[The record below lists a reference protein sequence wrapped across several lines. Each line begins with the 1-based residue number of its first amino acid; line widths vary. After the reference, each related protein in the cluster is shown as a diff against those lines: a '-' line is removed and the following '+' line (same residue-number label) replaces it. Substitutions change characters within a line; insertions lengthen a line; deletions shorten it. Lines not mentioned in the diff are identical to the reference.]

1 MLKDSDSCRED
12 IDEALRQAEL
22 TDDLELLVDAYISQ
36 FNYQWDRGRVAHGAA
51 LSRRALTDLLARG
64 GVIGVPQFAGILAD
78 SLLSLGRLQ
87 EAAVVVRD
95 GLAVGGQGNGASFLR
110 LVAAQ
115 CAVRRGRLPD
125 ADQHLARAYE
135 LIPTLEE
142 RPGLGAPPLLAEVL
156 LARGEASAA
165 LAMITRTLEV
175 QSVDERV
182 VDLMLL
188 WGARAAADL
197 ADHARDRRDADGA
210 RRARELL
217 DRLVGVRD
225 GLAGVPFT
233 PMVPDDLALPALR
246 AVFEAESA
254 RCGGSE
260 GLAGRWAEVA
270 ELCDRAD
277 LGWEAQLA
285 RTRQASCLCDQR
297 AGRAEIAGP
306 LGEVHR
312 FASQEEAVDLQQR
325 VVGIARLARVP
336 LVHPEPVTQL
346 LGGPFGSLTGRER
359 EILGH
364 LVNGLTYAQIA
375 RTLFISEKT
384 VSSHVSN
391 VLRKTGTSSR
401 HEVAALSLRVATTD
415 ADHLGP
421 KGSAVHTGAHDLP
434 RPP

>member
-1 MLKDSDSCRED
+1 MELTSGHPDSGEHAEALANLAFCASWAHDEPTAAEAAQCGVEAARRSGSPRALAAAHAARAFVMKDADSCRED
-12 IDEALRQAEL
+12 IDEALRQAER

-36 FNYQWDRGRVAHGAA
+36 FNYLWDRGRVADGAA

-64 GVIGVPQFAGILAD
+64 GVVGVPLFAGILAD
-78 SLLSLGRLQ
+78 SLLSLGRLR

-95 GLAVGGQGNGASFLR
+95 GLAVGGLGNGASFLR

-135 LIPTLEE
+135 LIPTLED

-156 LARGEASAA
+156 LARGEPTAT
-165 LAMITRTLEV
+165 LEMITRTLEV
-175 QSVDERV
+175 QAVDERV

-197 ADHARDRRDADGA
+197 ADHARDRRDPGGV

-217 DRLVGVRD
+217 DRLVDRRD

-233 PMVPDDLALPALR
+233 PLVPDDLALPAHR

-254 RCGGSE
+254 RCAGTR
-260 GLAGRWAEVA
+260 GLAGSWAEVA
-270 ELCDRAD
+270 GLCDRAD

-285 RTRQASCLCDQR
+285 RMRQASCLCEER

-312 FASQEEAVDLQQR
+312 FAVQEEAVALR
-325 VVGIARLARVP
+325 HRAEGIARLARVR
-336 LVHPEPVTQL
+336 LVHPEPLERRLPPSRTAAPSAASPDV
-346 LGGPFGSLTGRER
+346 SGR
-359 EILGH
+359 
-364 LVNGLTYAQIA
+364 
-375 RTLFISEKT
+375 
-384 VSSHVSN
+384 SS
-391 VLRKTGTSSR
+391 GTWWT
-401 HEVAALSLRVATTD
+401 A
-415 ADHLGP
+415 
-421 KGSAVHTGAHDLP
+421 
-434 RPP
+434 